1 MNNSQRFIV
10 ILSGPSIFAVSALL
24 FSSSLTLSGAQ
35 SVGVLLWMILWWVTR
50 PVHVAVTSLLPIVMN
65 ALFNIIPMEGITRQY
80 FSDSIILILGS
91 GLLCLPWASVGL
103 DRRVALKVL
112 SLIGPSMKSQVTV
125 WFLASIITSTIFPNV
140 MVCALFTPIAVA
152 MLTAS
157 GYKDIPSCKPA
168 VPILLA
174 IGWGGGIG
182 GVGSPLGGAM
192 NLAAISIL
200 ESKIGHEFMYVDWLI
215 RLLPFFVLISLV
227 SLGCMLLMPMQVKR
241 LDGTRAWFQQQ
252 YRQLGPM
259 TRDEKICAVLF
270 LTGLLGAF
278 TRPLYAATL
287 PALSPA
293 YLYLI
298 LGGLCFVLTSAKN
311 GPLLTWERAEK
322 ETMWGMLLLFGGGLA
337 LGNMVNDSG
346 ASAGI
351 ASLITHLSLDGG
363 LLTLVV
369 FTLLARLL
377 SETTNS
383 TASAAVV
390 LPIVLGFTSK
400 LGLNPIPYWFI
411 TVMAFNAEFMLPISI
426 RAIPVAYGLDARK
439 MFKGGLVM
447 AIVHMV
453 MVVAVGYACL
463 KWWHVFSYLTDYAK

>member
-1 MNNSQRFIV
+1 MNNSRRYVV
-10 ILSGPSIFAVSALL
+10 ILTGPAIFVASALL
-24 FSSSLTLSGAQ
+24 LSQSLTAPGAQ
-35 SVGVLLWMILWWVTR
+35 AIGLLLWMIFWWVTR
-50 PVHVAVTSLLPIVMN
+50 PVHVAVTSLLPIVIN
-65 ALFNIIPMEGITRQY
+65 ALFNIVPMNGITMQY

-112 SLIGPSMKSQVTV
+112 SLIGPSMRSQVTV
-125 WFLASIITSTIFPNV
+125 WFLASAATSTIFPNV
-140 MVCALFTPIAVA
+140 MVCALFVPIAVS
-152 MLTAS
+152 MLAAS

-174 IGWGGGIG
+174 IGWGVGIG

-215 RLLPFFVLISLV
+215 HLTPFFVLISLV
-227 SLGCMLLMPMQVKR
+227 SLGCMLLMPMKVTR
-241 LDGTRAWFQQQ
+241 LDGTREWFEQQ
-252 YRQLGPM
+252 YRELGMM
-259 TRDEKICAVLF
+259 TRDEKICVVLF
-270 LTGLLGAF
+270 FVGLIGAF
-278 TRPLYAATL
+278 TRPLYAAMF

-298 LGGLCFVLTSAKN
+298 LGVICFVLTSANN

-322 ETMWGMLLLFGGGLA
+322 ETMWGMLILFGGGLA
-337 LGNMVNDSG
+337 LGKMVNDSG

-351 ASLITHLSLDGG
+351 ASLITGMSLDGG
-363 LLTLVV
+363 LLTIVV
-369 FTLLARLL
+369 FTILARLL

-400 LGLNPIPYWFI
+400 LGLNPIPYWLI
-411 TVMAFNAEFMLPISI
+411 TVMAFNAEFMLPISV

-439 MFKGGLVM
+439 MLKGGLVM
-447 AIVHMV
+447 AIVHIV
-453 MVVAVGYACL
+453 MVVIVGYACMR
-463 KWWHVFSYLTDYAK
+463 WWPAFSSLTDFVG

>member
-1 MNNSQRFIV
+1 MNNSRRFIV
-10 ILSGPSIFAVSALL
+10 ILAGPAIFAASALL
-24 FSSSLTLSGAQ
+24 LSSVLTRPGALA
-35 SVGVLLWMILWWVTR
+35 VGVLLWMIFWWVTR
-50 PVHVAVTSLLPIVMN
+50 PVHVAVTSLLPIVIN
-65 ALFNIIPMEGITRQY
+65 ALFNVVPMDGITKQY
-80 FSDSIILILGS
+80 FSDSIILIFGS
-91 GLLCLPWASVGL
+91 GLLCIPWSSVGL

-112 SLIGPSMKSQVTV
+112 SMIGPSMKSQVTV
-125 WFLASIITSTIFPNV
+125 WFLASVVTSTIFPNV

-152 MLTAS
+152 MFAAS
-157 GYKDIPSCKPA
+157 GYENIRSCQPA
-168 VPILLA
+168 VPVLLA

-200 ESKIGHEFMYVDWLI
+200 ERKIGHEFMYVDWL
-215 RLLPFFVLISLV
+215 LHLMPFFLLISLV
-227 SLGCMLLMPMQVKR
+227 SLACMLMMPMKVKK

-252 YRQLGPM
+252 FLQLGPM

-270 LTGLLGAF
+270 FAGLTGAF
-278 TRPLYAATL
+278 TRPLYASAL

-298 LGGLCFVLTSAKN
+298 LGVVCFVLTSKQN
-311 GPLLTWERAEK
+311 GRLLTWERAEK
-322 ETMWGMLLLFGGGLA
+322 ETLWGMLILFGGGLA

-351 ASLITHLSLDGG
+351 ASLITGLSLDGG
-363 LLTLVV
+363 LMTLIV
-369 FTLLARLL
+369 FTFLARLL

-390 LPIVLGFTSK
+390 VPIVLGFTSK
-400 LGLNPIPYWFI
+400 LGINPVPYWFI
-411 TVMAFNAEFMLPISI
+411 TVMAFNAEFMLPISV

-439 MFKGGLVM
+439 MLKGGFAM
-447 AIVHMV
+447 AVVHMV
-453 MVVAVGYACL
+453 MVVCVGYICL
-463 KWWHVFSYLTDYAK
+463 KWWPAFSYLSDYLG